1 MLTMQRLLFICIV
14 LIAPAIYEASNAAI
28 GSVGLD
34 EISFDKVIKKFEATL
49 VKFDVAFPY
58 GDKHDAFVALA
69 KDAKELD
76 DLLIAEVGVKDYGE
90 KDNEQ
95 LANKY
100 GATKDNFPVV
110 KLFIKGK
117 DEPIPFDESRGFT
130 SDELRRFI
138 REKTGM
144 YLSLPGCV
152 KELDKLAQKFMK
164 ASIENRKK
172 VLKETEDIQ
181 KKLSSKDATS
191 GKIYKTIMEKILE
204 KGNDFINTES
214 ERVKK
219 ILNSKVSE
227 EKKKE
232 LGIRTNVLQSFQL
245 LSSKHGNVI
254 GGNDEL

>member
-1 MLTMQRLLFICIV
+1 MMLTMQWLFFVLIV
-14 LIAPAIYEASNAAI
+14 LIAPSVYEASNAAT

-34 EISFDKVIKKFEATL
+34 ELSFDKVINKFEASL

-69 KDAKELD
+69 KDAKDLD

-90 KDNEQ
+90 KDNEE
-95 LANKY
+95 LASKY
-100 GATKDNFPVV
+100 SATKDNFPVV
-110 KLFIKGK
+110 KLFIKGRK
-117 DEPIPFDESRGFT
+117 EPISFDESKGFT

-152 KELDKLAQKFMK
+152 KELDKFAQKFMK
-164 ASIENRKK
+164 ANVDDRKK
-172 VLKETEDIQ
+172 LLKDTEDIQ
-181 KKLSSKDATS
+181 KKLSSKDAAS

-204 KGNDFINTES
+204 KGDDFINTES

-232 LGIRTNVLQSFQL
+232 LGIRTNILQTFQL
-245 LSSKHGNVI
+245 ATNIKNE
-254 GGNDEL
+254 NDEL